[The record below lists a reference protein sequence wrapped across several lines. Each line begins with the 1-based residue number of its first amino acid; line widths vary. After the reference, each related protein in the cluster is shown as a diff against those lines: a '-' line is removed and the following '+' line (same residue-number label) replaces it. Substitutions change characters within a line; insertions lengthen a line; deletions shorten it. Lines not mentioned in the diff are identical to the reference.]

1 MKKLMIDLDETICQ
15 GGYLGAVNEYLK
27 TDYKDT
33 DIPHYYVEDVMDEE
47 EKEKFLDYFYQN
59 INIYKH
65 AEIMPKALEVIEN
78 LSKYYEIYIVTA
90 FVDKRR
96 VKESSIMAKYKYEWI
111 LENMPYIDP
120 KKIILT
126 GSKDVIMC
134 DIKIDDKVANLKG
147 YGETKLLI
155 DQLHNQKYSFEELEK
170 LGIRRVYDWEQIR
183 SILIKESEEV

>member
-15 GGYLGAVNEYLK
+15 GGYLEAVNEYLK
-27 TDYKDT
+27 TDYKYT

-59 INIYKH
+59 INIYTH
-65 AEIMPKALEVIEN
+65 AEIMPKALEVIET